1 MKSVITVTQIDGA
14 RVQVNSQNIEAI
26 IEVLPESTTAY
37 VSKSNLFDS
46 YDIRAYYPR

>member
-26 IEVLPESTTAY
+26 M
-37 VSKSNLFDS
+37 K
-46 YDIRAYYPR
+46 YYQSLLLRMCIQKQPF